1 MIERSD
7 IIWLGVASG
16 LAGGL
21 VSGILLGVGIA
32 LVISRHAAGWLL
44 MLPAAPA
51 GALPGWIMALR
62 LGGQLR

>member
-1 MIERSD
+1 MIERGD
-7 IIWLGVASG
+7 IIWLGIASG

-62 LGGQLR
+62 LGGRLR

>member
-1 MIERSD
+1 MIERGD
-7 IIWLGVASG
+7 IIWLGIASG

-21 VSGILLGVGIA
+21 VGGILLGVGIA
-32 LVISRHAAGWLL
+32 LVISRQPAGWLL